1 MPGRKLLGPAAPDRL
16 LIVGAA
22 GGSNCLTGAGG
33 AGVAVVAGVLV
44 LGLYV
49 NDPDFVL
56 PNSKFC
62 PGVSTFTVLDGVGA
76 GAEVLPTGGNC
87 GALVCFVVPGT
98 VNDGAGACGCAG
110 LAGAVVSFSFG
121 SSTFVLVGATV
132 GAVDLEGADD
142 EAGGNAALLSVL
154 GGSTLT

>member
-1 MPGRKLLGPAAPDRL
+1 MT
-16 LIVGAA
+16 GAA
-22 GGSNCLTGAGG
+22 GAE
-33 AGVAVVAGVLV
+33 VAVVAGVLV

-62 PGVSTFTVLDGVGA
+62 PGVSVFTGAFGCA

-132 GAVDLEGADD
+132 GAVVLAGAVEGAGD
-142 EAGGNAALLSVL
+142 EAGGNAALFSVL
-154 GGSTLT
+154 GGVISLT